1 MNLTYLAP
9 QLTADLVWPALVLE
23 SRLLSVAPIAAGLVV
38 EWLVLYF
45 GGFGFSWKK
54 AIVVDV
60 VMNTASSIIGIFL
73 LPILGVI
80 WEFFPG
86 TLIYKALHTGT
97 FNPITWIAA
106 FFLSVGGS
114 TVIEAAV
121 VKFAF
126 KIPLGW
132 KRFGLLSLANF
143 LSTAIAFVSLWT
155 HPPTY

>member
-9 QLTADLVWPALVLE
+9 HLIADLVWPALVLE
-23 SRLLSVAPIAAGLVV
+23 SRLLSVAPIAAGLAV

-54 AIVVDV
+54 ALVVDV
-60 VMNTASSIIGIFL
+60 VMNAASSIIGIVL
-73 LPILGVI
+73 LPILGII
-80 WEFFPG
+80 WELFPG

-97 FNPITWIAA
+97 FNPITWIAT

-114 TVIEAAV
+114 TMVEAAV
-121 VKFAF
+121 VKFGF